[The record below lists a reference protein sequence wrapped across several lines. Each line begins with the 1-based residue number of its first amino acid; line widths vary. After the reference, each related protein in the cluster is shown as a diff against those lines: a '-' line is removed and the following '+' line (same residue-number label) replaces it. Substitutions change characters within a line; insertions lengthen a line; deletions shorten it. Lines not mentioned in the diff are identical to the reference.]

1 MATTNPTGRLAPAER
16 RRRVRQ
22 LAAEGKSNRE
32 IARQLG
38 IHHRT
43 VARDLDAPPAP
54 AEAPQTAPPA
64 ATSGAPLA
72 PRLLHPLDPALIQDL
87 NCLAD
92 PRTGALPEPIRR
104 IIRAAANGRRASML
118 ATVHHIAQEEERQPT
133 TGRGPGRAQ
142 VAP

>member
-1 MATTNPTGRLAPAER
+1 MATTNPTGALTQDER

-22 LAAEGKSNRE
+22 LAAESKSHRE

-38 IHHRT
+38 IHHKT
-43 VARDLDAPPAP
+43 VARDLAAPQAPQAAPPEP
-54 AEAPQTAPPA
+54 
-64 ATSGAPLA
+64 TSGAPLA

-104 IIRAAANGRRASML
+104 IIRAAADGRRASMR
-118 ATVHHIAQEEERQPT
+118 ATAHRIAEEEERQPS
-133 TGRGPGRAQ
+133 TGRGPVRAQ